1 MIKLGIYEHYKG
13 KQYKVVGIAKHSET
27 MEDMVIYEPLYESEF
42 KRWVRPLAMFTEN
55 VIVNAKEVPRFK
67 KLIE

>member
-42 KRWVRPLAMFTEN
+42 KRWVRPLTMFTEN
-55 VIVNAKEVPRFK
+55 VIVNGKEVPRFK